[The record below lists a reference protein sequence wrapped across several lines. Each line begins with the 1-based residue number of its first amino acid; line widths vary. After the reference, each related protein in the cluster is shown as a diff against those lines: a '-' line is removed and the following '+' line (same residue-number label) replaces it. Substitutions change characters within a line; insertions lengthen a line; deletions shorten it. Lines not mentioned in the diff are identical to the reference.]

1 MNQAER
7 AQRSSDSEKSQSGP
21 HRLAV
26 LHSHPIQYFTPLY
39 RRLAEEPNI
48 DLTVYFCSRQGL
60 TAYDDEG
67 FGQPVK
73 WDIPL
78 LQGYHHKFLRNLRGE
93 TQVGGFFSLVNLQL
107 VVELHRNRFDALLV
121 HGHMYF
127 SYLLGIFAAKAMG
140 IPVFMRCDTHLLLRR
155 SRLKLALRGPVMR
168 FFYKHLCDRCLAVGT
183 RNRAFYLAHG
193 VRQDQ
198 LFDVPFT
205 VDNAYFTQA
214 TAPFNAHV
222 QDTRAELGLPTDKPL
237 ILYASKLI
245 PRKRPGDLLAAFRML
260 CEGGVEAALV
270 FVGSGGLEQGLRDQV
285 CRHKLPDV
293 YFAGFQNQSE
303 LPKFYAV
310 ADVFVLPAENE
321 PWGLVIN
328 EAMCAGLPI
337 FASEEI
343 GAVPDLVKDGCNG
356 FTFQAGDVEQLAAHL
371 QSLVTDES
379 MRRTMGEQSLEII
392 RAWDLEQSVEGIL
405 AATESLRH

>member
-1 MNQAER
+1 MCMNTRTAASR
-7 AQRSSDSEKSQSGP
+7 AIP
-21 HRLAV
+21 YRLAV

-39 RRLAEEPNI
+39 RRLAEEPGI
-48 DLTVYFCSRQGL
+48 DLTAYFCSKQGL
-60 TAYDDEG
+60 RTYEDEG
-67 FGQPVK
+67 FGIPVK
-73 WDIPL
+73 WDTPL
-78 LQGYHHKFLRNLRGE
+78 LDGYHHRFLRNLRGE
-93 TQVGGFFSLVNLQL
+93 TQVGGFFSLINLDL
-107 VVELHRNRFDALLV
+107 VAELYRNRFDALLV

-127 SYLLGIFAAKAMG
+127 SYLLGVFAAKAMG

-155 SRLKLALRGPVMR
+155 SRLKLAMREPIMR
-168 FFYKHLCDRCLAVGT
+168 FFYKHLCDRCLPVGT

-214 TAPFNAHV
+214 TAPFKAHV

-237 ILYASKLI
+237 ILYASKLT

-270 FVGSGGLEQGLRDQV
+270 FVGSGELEQGLRDQV
-285 CRHKLPDV
+285 RRHKLPDV

-310 ADVFVLPAENE
+310 ADVFVLPSENE

-337 FASEEI
+337 VASEEI
-343 GAVPDLVKDGCNG
+343 GAVPDLVQDSYNG
-356 FTFQAGDVEQLAAHL
+356 FRFRAGDVRHLAVCL
-371 QSLVTDES
+371 EKLVTDES
-379 MRRTMGEQSLEII
+379 VRGSMGEKSLEII
-392 RAWDLEQSVEGIL
+392 RAWDLEQNVQGVL
-405 AATESLRH
+405 AALRSLSR